1 MTQPSRPRTRGAAQR
16 RRRTL
21 KINQLELLETRQLL
35 APYVV
40 TSPITATFTAATTP
54 TNADLGTVSITSST
68 ATGAVSAAPLVSV
81 GELTPISQFGNDI
94 VQIAAG
100 PGGAFGNGI
109 YAISRGAGDNASIG
123 AINRPGV
130 IYRVDPATGKASV
143 FFDLNTVI
151 NQIEPGGNAGNSMGA
166 STGLVNWYSI
176 TFDPNGYF
184 DGTPS
189 MFVASVDKSDPN
201 KNVIYQ
207 ISPSGQFLGA
217 FVIFSNG
224 QSAQQFTSN
233 PTAIMVPPTDQQS
246 FLRGLIS
253 AVGGTTTAQ
262 LNNPAVTGIT
272 PGSAPPTLEAP
283 STTLS
288 GAPQTV
294 PGNFT
299 AVFFNSN
306 EYQPGQNIS
315 STVLP
320 FGVIPTNFTLGPI
333 VGLTAANAIYGSP
346 DYSAFTDFGTPAAG
360 GIPAQPGLSGVQG
373 SNGELLIQNT
383 TGATAFNVDSLPAAP
398 TSFRRFESI
407 AFDQYGYF
415 SYGATT
421 ATTAGAGGTGGT
433 GTGGT
438 GGIAGSAGVTGAAT
452 VTPTYVGSM
461 FVADL
466 GTGLSVPVTPLAPL
480 PTTTIEVPI
489 QGPGTVGVTT
499 DAAGNVV
506 PIVTNG
512 NTTDGSNIG
521 GRIVRISPE
530 GQVTTFAAGF
540 ATSGAQ
546 DATSF
551 INSSLSITFS
561 ASGTT
566 LYAADDNAI
575 WQFKAVTD
583 LANSTAGSIIGLND
597 LQTLGVPYDGTG
609 SAIAVL
615 DTGVDGN
622 ATPFQGHVALG
633 TNVYTN
639 GLGNTDTAAGVTT
652 SATGTAAGAGFTGG
666 HGTPVAGVIA
676 QFVPQATIVPVN
688 VFAPFITGGSSTT
701 GTTTGTA
708 AATLGAT
715 TNTAIYKGLQYVNAH
730 PFVANPLN
738 PSQFDRVIA
747 ANFGFGTVHTFN
759 TEAMAFRKFPQ
770 LTIAFKTQL
779 HQMRNLGIV
788 PIAPAGQFGT
798 EYGSQ
803 FGNSTAGAGG
813 TGAASTAG
821 AGTVGDF
828 TGMSFPAV
836 LNEVVSV
843 TGTYPFPFL
852 ESASTPPTDP
862 SVGALPT
869 PLGPALLGFGLGL
882 GGSGSSTGGAGGT
895 TTAGAGGAA
904 ALTAGNLAI
913 YSDELLA
920 SANRSS
926 TTDYAAPALDIP
938 TFSRNSVA
946 NSVAASTTATGTA
959 AGTALAGPLVFT
971 DAGTSLATAMVTGSF
986 ALVSSALN
994 YWINLNQTGYTDSAY
1009 LNMPVGTRT
1018 LNFGPNAFKDLRA
1031 YANPDGVNAILQWTA
1046 VPAYDV
1052 SNGLVG
1058 TTTSATGAGG
1068 TAGGA
1073 GTSTTGASG
1082 VFEAPPSIYG
1092 TNDPRAYSRIS
1103 VSNAIAAIEG
1113 DIAINW
1119 LLKHN
1124 VLPLIDTN
1132 HSGLITAQD
1141 IQNFVDNAASMG
1153 MPEAGA
1159 MAALLGGTGAA
1170 VSAGTTEFGTGTV
1183 SANGTNGESSDQP
1196 DSPAALQRRF
1206 NFFDYAANGSLKGA
1220 IPISAF
1226 PILARTL
1233 LPPPDAFRII
1243 DRQAS
1248 SGNGYLIA
1256 PTAQRDYKNLQHLLP
1271 TYVWV
1276 PKSALVKYRNVSPA
1290 AFGIG
1295 KGLDPLTNSP
1305 RYTLFDVPNVIPST
1319 GGNTLSNGSSGS
1331 SSGSGTG
1338 TSASTGSGSSS
1349 GAGGTSGSNVI
1360 ASTNVGTSSNTST
1373 TTPSTATSTTS
1384 TPTTSSTSTTSATST
1399 LPAQSPTI
1407 VNVGSSTMGS
1417 VTPITNSGS
1426 GSTSSTSSTSNTSS
1440 NPAVSSV
1447 NSLLNSLGLP
1457 AAAGT
1462 ITPASSSG
1470 SSTSSTST
1478 SSTVVAGTQTPVVA
1492 STSANALPVP
1502 LVSTGTPGPVPSSS
1516 TETSG
1521 QSKPSIAALLKLDA
1535 QIKLSMNAPPANR
1548 ALAIRYERGLRALAK
1563 EKARP
1568 FVWSGPNQPK
1578 PQSFGTKVE
1587 NYFKNMFN
1595 IK

>member
-40 TSPITATFTAATTP
+40 TSPIAATFTAATTP

-189 MFVASVDKSDPN
+189 MFVASVDKADPN

-262 LNNPAVTGIT
+262 LANPTVTGIT

-283 STTLS
+283 TTALS
-288 GAPQTV
+288 GGANTV
-294 PGNFT
+294 SGNFT
-299 AVFFNSN
+299 AVFFDSN
-306 EYQPGQNIS
+306 QYQPGQNID

-333 VGLTAANAIYGSP
+333 VGLTAANAIYNSP
-346 DYSAFTDFGTPAAG
+346 DYSAFTDFGTPSAG

-373 SNGELLIQNT
+373 SGGELLIKNT

-398 TSFRRFESI
+398 TNFRRFESI

-421 ATTAGAGGTGGT
+421 ATTAGGGGT
-433 GTGGT
+433 GTGGIGGGTTTT
-438 GGIAGSAGVTGAAT
+438 GTT

-466 GTGLSVPVTPLAPL
+466 GTGLSVPVTPVAPL
-480 PTTTIEVPI
+480 PTAVIEVPI

-597 LQTLGVPYDGTG
+597 LQTLGVPYDGSG

-633 TNVYTN
+633 TNIYTN
-639 GLGNTDTAAGVTT
+639 GQGNTDTAAGATT
-652 SATGTAAGAGFTGG
+652 TATGTAGGAGFTGG

-676 QFVPQATIVPVN
+676 QFVPQATIVPIN
-688 VFAPFITGGSSTT
+688 VFAPFISGGTSTT

-708 AATLGAT
+708 ATLGAT
-715 TNTAIYKGLQYVNAH
+715 NNTAVYKGLQYVNAH

-747 ANFGFGTVHTFN
+747 ANFGFGTIHTFN
-759 TEAMAFRKFPQ
+759 TEATAYRKFPQ
-770 LTIAFKTQL
+770 LTIAFKNQL

-798 EYGSQ
+798 PYGSQ
-803 FGNSTAGAGG
+803 FGTSTAGAGG

-852 ESASTPPTDP
+852 ESAATPPTDP

-895 TTAGAGGAA
+895 TTSGAGGAA

-920 SANRSS
+920 AANRSS

-946 NSVAASTTATGTA
+946 NSLAASTTATGTA
-959 AGTALAGPLVFT
+959 AGAALTGPLVFT

-986 ALVSSALN
+986 SLVSSALN

-1018 LNFGPNAFKDLRA
+1018 LNFGPNAFKDLRP

-1052 SNGLVG
+1052 NYGLVG
-1058 TTTSATGAGG
+1058 TTTSTAAAGG
-1068 TAGGA
+1068 IAGGA
-1073 GTSTTGASG
+1073 GTGATGASG
-1082 VFEAPPSIYG
+1082 LFQAPPSIYG

-1103 VSNAIAAIEG
+1103 VSNAIAAVEG

-1170 VSAGTTEFGTGTV
+1170 VSAGSTEFGTGTV
-1183 SANGTNGESSDQP
+1183 STNGTNGESSDQP

-1220 IPISAF
+1220 IPISSF

-1290 AFGIG
+1290 AFGIA
-1295 KGLDPLTNSP
+1295 KGLDPLTSSP
-1305 RYTLFDVPNVIPST
+1305 RYTLFDVPNTAST
-1319 GGNTLSNGSSGS
+1319 NSNTVSNGSSSGTAGSTSSGS
-1331 SSGSGTG
+1331 SST
-1338 TSASTGSGSSS
+1338 SGS
-1349 GAGGTSGSNVI
+1349 GGTSGSNVI
-1360 ASTNVGTSSNTST
+1360 ASTNVGTSTNTTTTAST
-1373 TTPSTATSTTS
+1373 TATPTTS
-1384 TPTTSSTSTTSATST
+1384 TPASSSSSTSST

-1407 VNVGSSTMGS
+1407 VNVGTSTTLGS
-1417 VTPITNSGS
+1417 VTPITNSS
-1426 GSTSSTSSTSNTSS
+1426 SSTTGSTSNASSTS
-1440 NPAVSSV
+1440 AVSSV
-1447 NSLLNSLGLP
+1447 NSLLTSLGLP

-1462 ITPASSSG
+1462 ITPSSSNG

-1478 SSTVVAGTQTPVVA
+1478 SSTVLAGTQTPVVA
-1492 STSANALPVP
+1492 ATSTNPTATSSVP
-1502 LVSTGTPGPVPSSS
+1502 LVATGTPGPVPIAS
-1516 TETSG
+1516 TTAG
-1521 QSKPSIAALLKLDA
+1521 QSKTSIAALLKLDA
-1535 QIKLSMNAPPANR
+1535 QIKLSMNTPPANR
-1548 ALAIRYERGLRALAK
+1548 ALAIRYERGLRLLAK

-1568 FVWSGPNQPK
+1568 FVWTGPNQPK
-1578 PQSFGTKVE
+1578 PSQSIGTKVE
-1587 NYFKNMFN
+1587 NYFKNMF
-1595 IK
+1595 KFK